1 MMTRE
6 TGNSYD
12 VIIIGAGPAGIFSG
26 LELARRSKEK
36 VSVAIIEKG
45 PDIDARICPSTEGKS
60 ACRRCDPCSV
70 VSGWGGAG
78 AFSDGKLTLSTQV
91 GGMLD
96 LYTGEANLRH
106 LIDYVDKIYLHFGAP
121 GQVWGEDE
129 EAIHELERKALLA
142 ELKLIP
148 APIRHLGTG
157 KTQKILEGMKE
168 ELSSFA
174 DIILGES
181 AKEILVEDNKA
192 AGVLTSKGRVLK
204 GSYVIAAP
212 GRDGAEWLSGEARR
226 LGLSMAINPVDIGV
240 RVELPAVVAEPLT
253 RVSYESKLIYH
264 SRSFDDKVRTFCM
277 CPYGQVVTESSDGLI
292 TVNGH
297 TNSEKK
303 TENTNFAL
311 LVSKTF
317 TEPFKDPIAYGKYV
331 AGLANLLG
339 NGVIVQRLGD
349 LINGRRSIKERIA
362 KGTVVPT
369 LKDATPG
376 DLSLVFPYRHLVSI
390 MEMLKAL
397 DAVAPG
403 IYSRNTLLYGVEV
416 KFYSSRLEVNDVLE
430 TQVRNLFAIGDGA
443 GVTRGLMQA
452 SASGVVA
459 AREILRRLDSSSY

>member
-1 MMTRE
+1 MGLRKLDE
-6 TGNSYD
+6 SYD
-12 VIIIGAGPAGIFSG
+12 VIIIGAGPAGIFSA
-26 LELARRSKEK
+26 LELARETNGRIK
-36 VSVAIIEKG
+36 VAIVEKG
-45 PDIDARICPSTEGKS
+45 PDIDARVCPSNERVSSCK
-60 ACRRCDPCSV
+60 RCDPCSV

-96 LYTGEANLRH
+96 TYIGEPKLRE
-106 LIDYVDKIYLHFGAP
+106 LIGYVDKTYLGFGAP
-121 GQVWGEDE
+121 EEVWGEDE
-129 EAIHELERKALLA
+129 GAIQELDRKAVLA
-142 ELKLIP
+142 ELRLVP

-157 KTQKILEGMKE
+157 KT
-168 ELSSFA
+168 
-174 DIILGES
+174 
-181 AKEILVEDNKA
+181 KEILKRMKDELKQSCHIVLGENVEGILVENNKVV
-192 AGVLTSKGRVLK
+192 GIKTQKGYTIK

-240 RVELPAVVAEPLT
+240 RVELPGVIAKPLT
-253 RVSYESKLIYH
+253 DVSYESKLIYH

-297 TNSEKK
+297 THSERK

-317 TEPFKDPIAYGKYV
+317 TEPFNDPIAYGKYV

-339 NGVIVQRLGD
+339 NGIIVQRLGD
-349 LINGRRSIKERIA
+349 LINGRRSTEDRLA

-369 LKDATPG
+369 LEDATPG

-390 MEMLKAL
+390 IEMLKAL
-397 DAVAPG
+397 DSVAPG
-403 IYSRNTLLYGVEV
+403 VYGRNTLLYGVEV
-416 KFYSSRLEVNDVLE
+416 KFYSSRLSVNCSLE
-430 TQVRNLFAIGDGA
+430 TQIKNLFAIGDGA
-443 GVTRGLMQA
+443 GVTRGLM
-452 SASGVVA
+452 
-459 AREILRRLDSSSY
+459 